1 MKLNKPKFWQTN
13 NSIYSIILLPITF
26 VLLVL
31 IFLKKKITRKNIFNI
46 PILCVGNIYVGG
58 TGKTPLSILIA
69 NELKIFG
76 KKPVIIKKFYKKHED
91 EHLLIKEKSES
102 IILRNRI
109 NAIKIAE
116 KNYDLA
122 IMDDG
127 FQDYSIKKDF
137 NILCFHSQQL
147 IGNGFVFPSGPL
159 RENLNA
165 IKNVQV
171 IIINGEKKL
180 NFEKKILKIN
190 KNIKIF
196 YSKYLLL
203 DIENLQ
209 NEKILAFAGIGNPEN
224 FFNLLIACG
233 LDVKKTLS
241 FPDHYEFNENELL
254 KIIQEAKKNNYKIVT
269 TEKDFFRIKKYQ
281 LKEIYCC
288 KTKLE
293 ISEKNDLISEIKR
306 LYD

>member
-293 ISEKNDLISEIKR
+293 IFEKNELISEIKR

>member
-209 NEKILAFAGIGNPEN
+209 NKKILAFAGIGNPEN

-293 ISEKNDLISEIKR
+293 IFEKNELISEIKR

>member
-293 ISEKNDLISEIKR
+293 IPEKNELISEIKR